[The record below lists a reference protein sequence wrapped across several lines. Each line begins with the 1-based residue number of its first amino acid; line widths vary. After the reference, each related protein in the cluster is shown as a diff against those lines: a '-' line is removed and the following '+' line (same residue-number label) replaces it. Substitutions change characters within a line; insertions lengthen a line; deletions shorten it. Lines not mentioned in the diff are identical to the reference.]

1 MAAATPPAASP
12 LAEPPHT
19 TPSSSSRSYRV
30 AVIGNP
36 NTGKTTLFNAL
47 TGLSQHTG
55 NYPGVTVESA
65 LGEFQQDD
73 TQFEAVDLPGTYSLA
88 PRAPDEMVAV
98 SVLLGYGRGTLAPD
112 VILCVV
118 DATNLDRNLYLATQI
133 IDVGRPVVIALSMV
147 DLAQKQGIHI
157 HIARLEKR
165 LGIPI
170 VPVQAAKRQGLDQLR
185 LALRNAVHKPVPPR
199 PVAFPQAFT
208 DEVDKLT
215 QALAEN
221 NGHSGGHSGHTAH
234 AAHLAHPAHP
244 ALPRFLVER
253 LLIDAGGM
261 IERGLARERGEWIR
275 IQTQTARQRLA
286 DAGIPLPQMEVD
298 SRYEW
303 IAQVVEKAQEAK
315 DTAPPFQH
323 NLQNWQ
329 NLQSWRNWQNLSDR
343 LDHIVTHKVW
353 GLIVFLAV
361 MGVTFQSIF
370 SWALPLMDG
379 IDGVFSAMGTW
390 VGGTLS
396 EGPLQSL
403 IVDGLIGGVG
413 AVIVFVPQIA
423 MLFGLIAILEDSG
436 YMARAAFLMDRL
448 MAGFG
453 LSGRSFIPLLSSFAC
468 AVPGI
473 MAARTIENRRD
484 RIATIVIAPL
494 MSCSARLPVYVLLIS
509 AFIPAQTVW
518 GVVGLQGLVLF
529 SMYILGLIVAPP
541 IAWALKRTV
550 LRGETVPFLMELPPF
565 KMPAW
570 RVILFRMYDRSM
582 AFLKRAGTIILAT
595 TIVVW
600 ALSYYPNHDRAAAQF
615 EARRAAVSAQ
625 ERQQL
630 DHAQASIRL
639 RESYLGQAGRA
650 IEPFV
655 RPLGWDWKIGMATL
669 ASFPAREVIIAALG
683 TIYNVGGGLNEE
695 SLELRDAMRAE
706 RWADGR
712 PIYTPVVAVSI
723 MVFFALCCQCGAT
736 LATMK
741 RETNSWGYPA
751 FTFVYMTSLAY
762 LGALAV
768 YQIGSRLAG

>member
-1 MAAATPPAASP
+1 MTAATPPAASP
-12 LAEPPHT
+12 LAELPHT
-19 TPSSSSRSYRV
+19 TPSSSSRPYRV

-47 TGLSQHTG
+47 TGLSHHTG

-65 LGEFQQDD
+65 LGEFRQDE
-73 TQFEAVDLPGTYSLA
+73 TQFEAIDLPGTYSLA
-88 PRAPDEMVAV
+88 PRAPDEMLAV

-147 DLAQKQGIHI
+147 DLAQKQGIHL

-185 LALRNAVHKPVPPR
+185 VALRNAVHKPVLVPR
-199 PVAFPQAFT
+199 PVTFPQAFT
-208 DEVDKLT
+208 DEVTELT
-215 QALAEN
+215 QALTEN
-221 NGHSGGHSGHTAH
+221 NRQAEGHADYSAQPIQPT
-234 AAHLAHPAHP
+234 
-244 ALPRFLVER
+244 LPRLLVER

-261 IERGLARERGEWIR
+261 IERDLTRERGEWIR
-275 IQTQTARQRLA
+275 IQTQAARQRLA
-286 DAGIPLPQMEVD
+286 DGGIPLPHMEVN

-303 IAQVVEKAQEAK
+303 IAQIVQEAQEAAE
-315 DTAPPFQH
+315 TTPPFQ
-323 NLQNWQ
+323 QNRQTWSAQ
-329 NLQSWRNWQNLSDR
+329 

-361 MGVTFQSIF
+361 MGITFQSIF
-370 SWALPLMDG
+370 SWALPLMAG
-379 IDGVFSAMGTW
+379 IDGVFSAIGTW
-390 VGGTLS
+390 VSGTLS

-403 IVDGLIGGVG
+403 IVDGIIGGVG

-509 AFIPAQTVW
+509 AFIPAQTIW

-529 SMYILGLIVAPP
+529 TMYILGLIVAPP

-550 LRGETVPFLMELPPF
+550 LRGEAVPFLMELPPF

-582 AFLKRAGTIILAT
+582 AFLRRAGTIILAT

-600 ALSYYPNHDRAAAQF
+600 ALSYYPNHDRAEAQF
-615 EARRAAVSAQ
+615 EAQRAAVSAQ
-625 ERQQL
+625 ELQQL
-630 DHAQASIRL
+630 ERAQASIRL

-655 RPLGWDWKIGMATL
+655 QPLGWDWKIGMATL

-683 TIYNVGGGLNEE
+683 TIYNVGGGIDEE

-712 PIYTPVVAVSI
+712 PVYTPVVAVSI

-751 FTFVYMTSLAY
+751 FTFIYMTSLAY
-762 LGALAV
+762 LGAWAV
-768 YQIGSRLAG
+768 YQIAGRIVG